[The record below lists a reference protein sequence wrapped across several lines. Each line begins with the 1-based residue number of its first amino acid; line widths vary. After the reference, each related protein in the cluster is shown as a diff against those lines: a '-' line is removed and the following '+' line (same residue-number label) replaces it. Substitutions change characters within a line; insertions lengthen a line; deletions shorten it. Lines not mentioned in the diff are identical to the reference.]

1 MNSKRLFLTLALL
14 AIAAGLPASAQTTVY
29 STGFEFEEGFQTDL
43 DLAGQNGWTGSSG
56 NGIVTNFFEGFGQQG
71 YIGYSAPTGD
81 TNSLYYV
88 YHPINLAPIPP
99 SEPLVKFS
107 VTMQI
112 VDSTSTNGP
121 FDDFR
126 WSVYN
131 TNGVRL
137 FSVDFDNASL
147 QAFYLLDDG
156 GDFVPTNTKF
166 DTLGY
171 YDLGIAMD
179 FTRNMWTATL
189 NDQVIVNAQPI
200 TTIGSPLNLGDVD
213 AIWSVRT
220 PGSPGDNYMLFD
232 NYSITTEP
240 LSSIPPRLE
249 NSGLVPGGP
258 YQARL
263 YGEPGLVYRVEAS
276 TDLVHWETLLTFTA
290 PTPGG
295 ILDFQDTK
303 ASSFTH
309 RFYRARQ
316 AP

>member
-1 MNSKRLFLTLALL
+1 MNSKCLFLTLALL
-14 AIAAGLPASAQTTVY
+14 AIAAGLRVGGETAVY
-29 STGFEFEEGFQTDL
+29 STGFDFEEGYRTDL
-43 DLAGQNGWTGSSG
+43 DLASQNGWTGSGG
-56 NGIVTNFFEGFGQQG
+56 NGVVTNRFEGLGQQA
-71 YIGYSAPTGD
+71 YIGYSAPPGD

-88 YHPINLAPIPP
+88 YYPVNLAPIPA

-107 VTMQI
+107 VMMQI

-131 TNGVRL
+131 TNGMRL

-147 QAFYLLDDG
+147 QVSYILDNDAG
-156 GDFVPTNTKF
+156 FVSTNTKF
-166 DTLGY
+166 ETSGY
-171 YDLGIAMD
+171 YELGIAMN
-179 FTRNMWTATL
+179 FARNLWTATL
-189 NDQVIVNAQPI
+189 NDLVIVNAQPI
-200 TTIGSPLNLGDVD
+200 TTVGSPLNLGDVD

-220 PGSPGDNYMLFD
+220 PGSPGDNFMLFD
-232 NYSITTEP
+232 NYTIATEA

-249 NSGLVPGGP
+249 PFGLARGGA
-258 YQARL
+258 YSARL

-276 TDLVHWETLLTFTA
+276 ADLVHWETLLTFTA

-295 ILDFQDTK
+295 ILDFQDPN
-303 ASSFTH
+303 ASHFTQ

>member
-1 MNSKRLFLTLALL
+1 MNFKCLFLALALL
-14 AIAAGLPASAQTTVY
+14 AIAAGFPAGAQTTVY
-29 STGFEFEEGFQTDL
+29 STGFEFEEGFRTDS

-56 NGIVTNFFEGFGQQG
+56 NGIVTNFFQDFGQQA
-71 YIGYSAPTGD
+71 YIGYSAPAGS
-81 TNSLYYV
+81 TNSFYSV
-88 YHPINLAPIPP
+88 YPPVNLAPIPTN
-99 SEPLVKFS
+99 EPLVKFS
-107 VTMQI
+107 VMMQI

-131 TNGVRL
+131 TNGMRL

-147 QAFYLLDDG
+147 QVFYLLDDG

-171 YDLGIAMD
+171 YEFGIAMN
-179 FTRNMWTATL
+179 FSRNLWSATL

-200 TTIGSPLNLGDVD
+200 TTLGSPLNLGDID
-213 AIWSVRT
+213 AIWSVRS
-220 PGSPGDNYMLFD
+220 PESPGDNYMLFD
-232 NYSITTEP
+232 NYTISTEP

-249 NSGLVPGGP
+249 PTGLVSGGS

-303 ASSFTH
+303 ASNFTH

>member
-1 MNSKRLFLTLALL
+1 MNFKCLFLTLVLL
-14 AIAAGLPASAQTTVY
+14 TIAAGIRVGGQTAVY
-29 STGFEFEEGFQTDL
+29 STGFDFEEGYRTDL
-43 DLAGQNGWTGSSG
+43 DLAGQNGWTGSGG
-56 NGIVTNFFEGFGQQG
+56 NGVVTNYFEGLGQQA
-71 YIGYSAPTGD
+71 YIGYSVPPGD

-88 YHPINLAPIPP
+88 YQPVNLAPIPA

-107 VTMQI
+107 VMMQI

-131 TNGVRL
+131 TNGMRL

-147 QAFYLLDDG
+147 QVSYILDNEAG
-156 GDFVPTNTKF
+156 FVPANTKF
-166 DTLGY
+166 ETTGS
-171 YDLGIAMD
+171 YDLEIAMN
-179 FTRNMWTATL
+179 FARNLWTATL
-189 NDQVIVNAQPI
+189 NDVVIINAQPI

-220 PGSPGDNYMLFD
+220 PGSPGDNFMLFD
-232 NYSITTEP
+232 NYTIATEA

-249 NSGLVPGGP
+249 PSGLARGGA
-258 YQARL
+258 YSARL

-276 TDLVHWETLLTFTA
+276 ADLVHWETLLTFTA

-295 ILDFQDTK
+295 ILDFQDPN
-303 ASSFTH
+303 ASRFTQ